1 MILDFKRFNES
12 RVTLIT
18 DRSDRE
24 IQDVIEKASKMHRYL
39 VDNDMK
45 QTEFFRK
52 FNELYKS
59 ILDYQ
64 VDSVTDRITKNE
76 RTLMILNENFVTLS
90 WMLETDLHKNKELFT
105 DMMEDVIDDIDG
117 RVDIQKIEIGFE
129 LGPKLDKYVPVYDVH
144 VQWQDTHFK
153 QIMVAINE
161 SLPKMEDI
169 GFGLLS
175 DYMQRIFVHVFRFYE
190 IPDMMNESIEN
201 HFEDSEVEYY
211 RKKLYE
217 IKDFL
222 EYYIELEDIAL
233 DRHWN
238 HWSVGGRGNVTFGSE
253 NAIIKLRSISSFI
266 TARLSKIFTEMFDKV
281 SEIDEKVI
289 EKFLDEFVRL
299 HKKVAEYKSSGN
311 SDKMDNVLELL
322 NDIELNVMSLARISN
337 SDRHM
342 DVKELEYVLED
353 IFDEFDYQTQIDN
366 ITRFYQVGYSFDH
379 SMDFTPLYAI
389 DISSTSD
396 KYKMLDFLFENRQ
409 RLDDI
414 NIKIN
419 VIVSVRKNEFCI
431 YLENKNKKG

>member
-18 DRSDRE
+18 DRLSEE
-24 IQDVIEKASKMHRYL
+24 IQELIEKASKMHKYL

-90 WMLETDLHKNKELFT
+90 WMLGTDIHRNKELFT

-117 RVDIQKIEIGFE
+117 RVGIQKIEIGFE

-144 VQWQDTHFK
+144 VQWQDTELK
-153 QIMVAINE
+153 QIIMAING
-161 SLPKMEDI
+161 SLPKMKDI
-169 GFGLLS
+169 GFDLLS
-175 DYMQRIFVHVFRFYE
+175 DHMQRIFVHVFRFYE
-190 IPDMMNESIEN
+190 IPDMMNESIED

-233 DRHWN
+233 N
-238 HWSVGGRGNVTFGSE
+238 NVTFGSE

-299 HKKVAEYKSSGN
+299 HKKVAGYKSSGN
-311 SDKMDNVLELL
+311 SDKMDNVLKLL

-379 SMDFTPLYAI
+379 AMDFTPLYAI

-419 VIVSVRKNEFCI
+419 VIVSVIKNEFCI

>member
-18 DRSDRE
+18 DRLSEE
-24 IQDVIEKASKMHRYL
+24 IQELIEKASKMHKYL

-64 VDSVTDRITKNE
+64 VDSATDRITKNE

-90 WMLETDLHKNKELFT
+90 WMLGTDIHRNKELFT

-117 RVDIQKIEIGFE
+117 RVGIQKIEIGFE

-144 VQWQDTHFK
+144 VQWQDTEFK
-153 QIMVAINE
+153 QIIMAING
-161 SLPKMEDI
+161 SLPKMKDI
-169 GFGLLS
+169 GFDLLS
-175 DYMQRIFVHVFRFYE
+175 DHMQRIFVHVFRFYE

-233 DRHWN
+233 N
-238 HWSVGGRGNVTFGSE
+238 NVTYGSE

-266 TARLSKIFTEMFDKV
+266 TARLSKILKQNWVSKV
-281 SEIDEKVI
+281 SRIDNKEIDR
-289 EKFLDEFVRL
+289 FLGELIRL
-299 HKKVAEYKSSGN
+299 HKKVAGYKSSGN
-311 SDKMDNVLELL
+311 SDKMDNVLKLL

-379 SMDFTPLYAI
+379 AMDFTPLYAI

-431 YLENKNKKG
+431 YFENKNKKG

>member
-18 DRSDRE
+18 DRLSEE
-24 IQDVIEKASKMHRYL
+24 IQELIEKASKMHKYL

-90 WMLETDLHKNKELFT
+90 WMLETDLHTNKELFA

-117 RVDIQKIEIGFE
+117 RVGIQKIEIGFE

-144 VQWQDTHFK
+144 VQWQDTEFK
-153 QIMVAINE
+153 QIIMTING
-161 SLPKMEDI
+161 SLPKMKDL
-169 GFGLLS
+169 GFDLLS
-175 DYMQRIFVHVFRFYE
+175 DHMQRIFVHVFRFYE
-190 IPDMMNESIEN
+190 IPDMMNESIED

-233 DRHWN
+233 N
-238 HWSVGGRGNVTFGSE
+238 NVTFGSE

-266 TARLSKIFTEMFDKV
+266 IARLSKIFTEMFDKV
-281 SEIDEKVI
+281 SEIDEKDI

-299 HKKVAEYKSSGN
+299 HKKVAGYKSSGN
-311 SDKMDNVLELL
+311 SDKMDNVLKLL

-431 YLENKNKKG
+431 YFENKNKKG